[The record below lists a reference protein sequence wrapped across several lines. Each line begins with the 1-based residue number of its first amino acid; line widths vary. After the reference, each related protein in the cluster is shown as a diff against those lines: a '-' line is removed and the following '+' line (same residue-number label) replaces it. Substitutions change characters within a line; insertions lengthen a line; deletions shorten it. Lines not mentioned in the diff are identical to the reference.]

1 AAQAIL
7 DKNIQMNQ
15 CRGQWF
21 KRGNTMMM
29 PLWHPGSLLRSP
41 LRREICVEYLRK
53 VKEVCK
59 AASPAPAASRVPDTA
74 L

>member
-1 AAQAIL
+1 
-7 DKNIQMNQ
+7 MNQ

-53 VKEVCK
+53 VKEVTK
-59 AASPAPAASRVPDTA
+59 RQRGDSIQDAIPVGGVSRRED
-74 L
+74 